1 MRLTELTARC
11 VGVWLTTTIVAVAV
25 SMIVPTPN
33 ARAQQPQL
41 REAPPEIEFFRF
53 KARYT
58 VKATGEVVQFDLVR
72 PCRSVTGRDM
82 YGDKVWAPPIPIQ
95 WGSYFSQVKYF
106 PKVTSDHHLIVVQ
119 IPNGC
124 QTRDGVP
131 IRTSNGLVPKDL
143 QPSVI
148 WYDDADDP
156 SFGWR
161 YATED
166 AFASPFAKMT
176 FDGATIEGADR
187 TDFVEWQQQAIRD
200 FRPSKVVKH
209 PFGFNFAQMM
219 GLAEVGDTVRTWP
232 IELSCLGVDLRLA
245 GEAKSLALQS
255 WPDSHP
261 RFWTFAAADADGKAE
276 TSKRLNRLI
285 FGPDARLN
293 VVEDGRRAKLYTI
306 QGNEV
311 APTRA
316 SGGFEN
322 PEFRPPDVYPL
333 VRTPLGYPFLQ
344 ENAAQSELFIEVDL
358 RPEMKGFL
366 ACYHNGSFQG
376 LPEQVMPDWKT
387 KVMSWHVDGERVV
400 GQQKLFNNDPIL
412 PDRFFERDEA
422 YFTRMVVQ

>member
-1 MRLTELTARC
+1 
-11 VGVWLTTTIVAVAV
+11 
-25 SMIVPTPN
+25 MIASPSL
-33 ARAQQPQL
+33 AHAQPYPLL

-53 KARYT
+53 TATYT
-58 VKATGEVVQFDLVR
+58 VKATGEVIHFDLVR

-106 PKVTSDHHLIVVQ
+106 PKVTNDHHLIVAQ

-124 QTRDGVP
+124 QTRDGAP

-166 AFASPFAKMT
+166 AFTSSFAKMT
-176 FDGATIEGADR
+176 FDGATIEGA
-187 TDFVEWQQQAIRD
+187 TGADFVEWQKQAIRD

-219 GLAEVGDTVRTWP
+219 GLTEVGDTVRTWP
-232 IELSCLGVDLRLA
+232 IMLSCLGVARLRLA
-245 GEAKSLALQS
+245 GNAKTLASQS

-261 RFWTFAAADADGKAE
+261 RFWTFAAADANGKAE
-276 TSKRLNRLI
+276 TSKQLNRLI

-293 VVEDGRRAKLYTI
+293 VVEDGRKAELYTI

-322 PEFRPPDVYPL
+322 PEFRPPAVFPL
-333 VRTPLGYPFLQ
+333 VRNPFGYPFLKD
-344 ENAAQSELFIEVDL
+344 NADKQELFMEVDL

-366 ACYHNGSFQG
+366 ACYRSGTFQG
-376 LPEQVMPDWKT
+376 LPEQIMPDWRT
-387 KVMSWHVDGERVV
+387 RIMSWHVDGERVA
-400 GQQKLFNNDPIL
+400 GQRPLANYSPGE

-422 YFTRMVVQ
+422 YFTRMVVE